1 MVTSLLKTLA
11 GKYDSSVT
19 KMARKYGATIATPH
33 GPHKCLQV
41 SVNRSEGRKPLVA
54 TFGGIPLRRQKNA
67 ILRDREPVQAT
78 PRPTELVYRLLAGR
92 CELCGQ
98 TDKVRVH
105 QIRKLSDLNQPGQ
118 PDQPEW
124 VQIMTRRRRKTLVV
138 CEACHASIH
147 GRPTAS
153 NTE

>member
-1 MVTSLLKTLA
+1 MTPPCRNCPTLNN
-11 GKYDSSVT
+11 SSVS
-19 KMARKYGATIATPH
+19 KVARKYGATIETPY
-33 GPHKCLQV
+33 GPRRCIQV
-41 SVNRSEGRKPLVA
+41 SVDRGEDRKPLVA
-54 TFGGIPLRRQKNA
+54 TFGGIPLRRQKHA
-67 ILRDREPVQAT
+67 VLRDRESVPAT
-78 PRPTELVYRLLAGR
+78 PRRTELVHRLLAGR
-92 CELCGQ
+92 CELCGH

-105 QIRKLSDLNQPGQ
+105 QIRKLSDLDQPGQ